1 MKILNMKKIA
11 LCLGTTCLFCIPNLL
26 VVSCS
31 KSEEQIKDPSNNEDN
46 KDPNNHEDTKIISV
60 VNSEN
65 LNYNSEKV
73 NNMTKI
79 EFLAKIQN
87 NLSNFVIENIKQFVV
102 GDTSMIERLNDL
114 NTEIISNEKDDSN
127 TLSFI
132 LTIYKNRWYLGN
144 KIQIVD
150 LSQEVKI
157 TNFKQLPSSLDPAGG
172 QLIDEKLSATKY
184 KNIINLCNLKITT
197 SLIKLND
204 DYFNSTLQ
212 NLNDFKNLKVKILSG
227 DTGRGDININLSGTY
242 KDEAI
247 NADITISGFNTF
259 NKNEAIQIYDLNLNK
274 DAWIENL
281 KPITNSE
288 NIDSITTISSEQWIN
303 TFISNFTVSNQE
315 GIRLGSINELIQQG
329 FNFTIKSTIDKDKKL
344 MIFQINATYT
354 NSEYI
359 NGVWKE
365 KGELINWTQVSYNK
379 PSIAIP
385 TIDDVKH
392 FLISKVTINETEIQS
407 YYPSYFLGKS
417 YMSKKLGNSYFSV
430 DGLFQNEWTEKINQN
445 YLKGDINGIAFGISN
460 DNINADDF
468 SNELQFVVTL
478 AIDGDYQQIF
488 SKNFDLSNKTKN
500 INENSII
507 ANDKINT
514 VSINPDF
521 ETNTLLKGLK
531 STLKKDH
538 KNLVDNAFNLQSN
551 DKLSISNLSSSTIIL
566 PVLTQSLI
574 NFEDTEDNVNKRW
587 QQINKYLTPS
597 IFSREINLSFE
608 TDNDNNSQGKLNYF
622 SRLYE
627 NSFVIESILYKF
639 DDVLQLDLIN
649 IHENAIMIKIE
660 FVTEISFN
668 KKTEQYRSQLT
679 TTMLKSQW
687 EK

>member
-11 LCLGTTCLFCIPNLL
+11 LRLGTTCLFCMPNLL

-31 KSEEQIKDPSNNEDN
+31 KSEEQIKDPSN
-46 KDPNNHEDTKIISV
+46 HEDTKIISV

-65 LNYNSEKV
+65 LSYNSEKV

-102 GDTSMIERLNDL
+102 GDTSMIEDLNDL
-114 NTEIISNEKDDSN
+114 NTEIISNENDSN
-127 TLSFI
+127 TLSFV
-132 LTIYKNRWYLGN
+132 LTIYKNRWYLDN

-184 KNIINLCNLKITT
+184 KNIINLFNLKSTT

-227 DTGRGDININLSGTY
+227 DTVRGDININLSGTY

-281 KPITNSE
+281 KPITDSE
-288 NIDSITTISSEQWIN
+288 NIDSITYISSEQWIN
-303 TFISNFTVSNQE
+303 TFISNFTVSNQD

-329 FNFTIKSTIDKDKKL
+329 FNFVIKPTIDKDKKL

-417 YMSKKLGNSYFSV
+417 YMNKKLGNSYFSV
-430 DGLFQNEWTEKINQN
+430 KI
-445 YLKGDINGIAFGISN
+445 I
-460 DNINADDF
+460 
-468 SNELQFVVTL
+468 
-478 AIDGDYQQIF
+478 
-488 SKNFDLSNKTKN
+488 
-500 INENSII
+500 
-507 ANDKINT
+507 
-514 VSINPDF
+514 
-521 ETNTLLKGLK
+521 
-531 STLKKDH
+531 
-538 KNLVDNAFNLQSN
+538 
-551 DKLSISNLSSSTIIL
+551 
-566 PVLTQSLI
+566 
-574 NFEDTEDNVNKRW
+574 
-587 QQINKYLTPS
+587 
-597 IFSREINLSFE
+597 
-608 TDNDNNSQGKLNYF
+608 
-622 SRLYE
+622 
-627 NSFVIESILYKF
+627 
-639 DDVLQLDLIN
+639 
-649 IHENAIMIKIE
+649 
-660 FVTEISFN
+660 
-668 KKTEQYRSQLT
+668 
-679 TTMLKSQW
+679 
-687 EK
+687 

>member
-31 KSEEQIKDPSNNEDN
+31 KSEEQIKDPSN
-46 KDPNNHEDTKIISV
+46 HEDTKIISV

-65 LNYNSEKV
+65 LSYNSEKV

-102 GDTSMIERLNDL
+102 GDTSMIEDLNDL
-114 NTEIISNEKDDSN
+114 NTEIISNKNDSN

-132 LTIYKNRWYLGN
+132 LTIYKNRWYLDN

-184 KNIINLCNLKITT
+184 KNIINLFNLKSTT

-259 NKNEAIQIYDLNLNK
+259 NKNEDIQIYDLNLNK

-303 TFISNFTVSNQE
+303 TFISNFTVSNQDS
-315 GIRLGSINELIQQG
+315 IRLGSINELIQQG

-417 YMSKKLGNSYFSV
+417 YMSKKLGQSYFSV
-430 DGLFQNEWTEKINQN
+430 NGLFQNEWTEKINQN

-478 AIDGDYQQIF
+478 AIDGEYQQIF

-639 DDVLQLDLIN
+639 DDVLQLDLTN

-679 TTMLKSQW
+679 TTMLKTQW

>member
-11 LCLGTTCLFCIPNLL
+11 LCLGITCLFCMPNLL

-31 KSEEQIKDPSNNEDN
+31 KSEEQIKDPSN
-46 KDPNNHEDTKIISV
+46 HEDTKIISV

-65 LNYNSEKV
+65 LSYNSEKV

-102 GDTSMIERLNDL
+102 GDTSMIEDLNDL
-114 NTEIISNEKDDSN
+114 NTEIISNENDSN

-132 LTIYKNRWYLGN
+132 LTIYKNRWYLDN

-184 KNIINLCNLKITT
+184 KNIINLFNLKSTT

-227 DTGRGDININLSGTY
+227 DTVRGDININLSGTY

-288 NIDSITTISSEQWIN
+288 NIDSITYISSEQWIN
-303 TFISNFTVSNQE
+303 TFISNFTVSNQD

-392 FLISKVTINETEIQS
+392 FLISKVTINENEIQS

-468 SNELQFVVTL
+468 SNELQFVVML

-507 ANDKINT
+507 ANDEINT
-514 VSINPDF
+514 VSINPNF
-521 ETNTLLKGLK
+521 ETNSFLRNVKNI
-531 STLKKDH
+531 LKKNHSD
-538 KNLVDNAFNLQSN
+538 LVDKAFNLPSQ
-551 DKLSISNLSSSTIIL
+551 DKVSVPNITSDTIIS
-566 PVLTQSLI
+566 PVLKQNLI
-574 NFEDTEDNVNKRW
+574 NFEDTQENVAKRW
-587 QQINKYLTPS
+587 EQINKYLTPS

-679 TTMLKSQW
+679 TTMLKTQW

>member
-31 KSEEQIKDPSNNEDN
+31 KSEEQIKDPSN
-46 KDPNNHEDTKIISV
+46 HEDTKIISV

-65 LNYNSEKV
+65 LSYNSEKV

-102 GDTSMIERLNDL
+102 GDTSMIEDLNDL
-114 NTEIISNEKDDSN
+114 NTEIISNENDSN

-184 KNIINLCNLKITT
+184 KNIINLFNLKSTT

-303 TFISNFTVSNQE
+303 TFISNFIVSNQD

-359 NGVWKE
+359 NGAWKE

-417 YMSKKLGNSYFSV
+417 YMSKKLGQSYFSV
-430 DGLFQNEWTEKINQN
+430 DGLFQNEWTETINQN

-478 AIDGDYQQIF
+478 AIDGEYQQIF

-566 PVLTQSLI
+566 PVLTRSLI

-668 KKTEQYRSQLT
+668 KKTEQYKSQLT

>member
-65 LNYNSEKV
+65 LSYNSEKV

-102 GDTSMIERLNDL
+102 GDTSMIEDLNDL
-114 NTEIISNEKDDSN
+114 NTEIISNKNDSN

-184 KNIINLCNLKITT
+184 KNIINLFNLKSTT

-227 DTGRGDININLSGTY
+227 DTVRGDININLSGTY

-281 KPITNSE
+281 KPITDSE
-288 NIDSITTISSEQWIN
+288 NIDSITYISSEQWIN
-303 TFISNFTVSNQE
+303 TFISNFTVSNQD

-329 FNFTIKSTIDKDKKL
+329 FNFVIKPTIDKDKKL

-417 YMSKKLGNSYFSV
+417 YMSKKLGQSYFSV
-430 DGLFQNEWTEKINQN
+430 NGLFQNEWTETINQN

-478 AIDGDYQQIF
+478 AIDGEYQQIF

>member
-11 LCLGTTCLFCIPNLL
+11 LCLGTTCLFCMPNLL

-31 KSEEQIKDPSNNEDN
+31 KSEEQIKDPSN
-46 KDPNNHEDTKIISV
+46 HEDTKIISV

-65 LNYNSEKV
+65 LSYNSEKV

-102 GDTSMIERLNDL
+102 GDTSMIEDLNDL
-114 NTEIISNEKDDSN
+114 NTEIISNENDSN
-127 TLSFI
+127 TLSFV

-184 KNIINLCNLKITT
+184 KNIINLFNLKSTT

-259 NKNEAIQIYDLNLNK
+259 NKNEAIQIYELNLNK

-365 KGELINWTQVSYNK
+365 KAELINWTQVSYNK

-417 YMSKKLGNSYFSV
+417 YMSKKLGQSYFSV
-430 DGLFQNEWTEKINQN
+430 NGLFQNEWTEKINQN

-478 AIDGDYQQIF
+478 AIDGEYQQIF

-679 TTMLKSQW
+679 TTMLKTQW

>member
-11 LCLGTTCLFCIPNLL
+11 LCLGTTCLFCMPNLL

-31 KSEEQIKDPSNNEDN
+31 KSEEQIKDPSNNEDI
-46 KDPNNHEDTKIISV
+46 KDPSNHEDTKIISV

-65 LNYNSEKV
+65 LSYNSEKV

-102 GDTSMIERLNDL
+102 GDTSMIEDLNDL
-114 NTEIISNEKDDSN
+114 NTEIISNENDSN

-184 KNIINLCNLKITT
+184 KNIINLFNLKSTT

-417 YMSKKLGNSYFSV
+417 YMSKKLGQSYFSV
-430 DGLFQNEWTEKINQN
+430 NGLFQNEWTETINQN

-478 AIDGDYQQIF
+478 AIDGEYQQIF

-679 TTMLKSQW
+679 TTMLKTQW

>member
-11 LCLGTTCLFCIPNLL
+11 LCLGTTCLFCMPNLL
-26 VVSCS
+26 AVSCS
-31 KSEEQIKDPSNNEDN
+31 KSEEQIKDPS
-46 KDPNNHEDTKIISV
+46 NHEDTKIISV

-102 GDTSMIERLNDL
+102 GDTSMIEDLNDL
-114 NTEIISNEKDDSN
+114 NTEIISNENDSN

-184 KNIINLCNLKITT
+184 KNIINLFNLKSTT

-259 NKNEAIQIYDLNLNK
+259 NKNEDIQIYDLNLNK

-281 KPITNSE
+281 KPITDST
-288 NIDSITTISSEQWIN
+288 NIDSITSISSEQWIN
-303 TFISNFTVSNQE
+303 TFISNFTVSNQD

-329 FNFTIKSTIDKDKKL
+329 FNFVIKPTIDKDKKL

-392 FLISKVTINETEIQS
+392 FLISKVTINENEIQS

-417 YMSKKLGNSYFSV
+417 YMSKKLGQSYFSV
-430 DGLFQNEWTEKINQN
+430 NGLFQNEWTETINQN

-478 AIDGDYQQIF
+478 AIDGEYQQIF

-679 TTMLKSQW
+679 TTMLKTQW

>member
-65 LNYNSEKV
+65 LSYNSEKV

-102 GDTSMIERLNDL
+102 GDTSMIEDLNDL
-114 NTEIISNEKDDSN
+114 NTEIISNKNDSN

-184 KNIINLCNLKITT
+184 KNIINLFNLKSTT

-359 NGVWKE
+359 NGAWKE

-417 YMSKKLGNSYFSV
+417 YMSKKLGQSYFSV
-430 DGLFQNEWTEKINQN
+430 NGLFQNEWTETINQN

-478 AIDGDYQQIF
+478 AIDGEYQQIF

-679 TTMLKSQW
+679 TTMLKTQW

>member
-11 LCLGTTCLFCIPNLL
+11 LCLGTTCLFCMPNLL

-31 KSEEQIKDPSNNEDN
+31 KSEEQIKDPSN
-46 KDPNNHEDTKIISV
+46 HEDTKIISV

-65 LNYNSEKV
+65 LSYNSEKV

-102 GDTSMIERLNDL
+102 GDTSMIEDLNDL
-114 NTEIISNEKDDSN
+114 NTEIISNENDSN

-132 LTIYKNRWYLGN
+132 LTIYKNRWYLDN

-184 KNIINLCNLKITT
+184 KNIINLFNLKSTT

-281 KPITNSE
+281 KPITDSE
-288 NIDSITTISSEQWIN
+288 NIDSITYISSEQWIN
-303 TFISNFTVSNQE
+303 TFISNFTVSNQD

-329 FNFTIKSTIDKDKKL
+329 FNFVIKPTIDKDKKL

-417 YMSKKLGNSYFSV
+417 YMSKKLGQSYFSV
-430 DGLFQNEWTEKINQN
+430 NGLFQNEWTETINQN

-478 AIDGDYQQIF
+478 AIDGEYQQIF

-566 PVLTQSLI
+566 PVLTRSLI

>member
-31 KSEEQIKDPSNNEDN
+31 KSEEQIKDPSNNEDI
-46 KDPNNHEDTKIISV
+46 KDPSNHEDTKIISV

-65 LNYNSEKV
+65 LSYNSEKV

-102 GDTSMIERLNDL
+102 GDTSMIEDLNDL
-114 NTEIISNEKDDSN
+114 NTEIISNENDSN
-127 TLSFI
+127 TLSFV

-184 KNIINLCNLKITT
+184 KNIINLFNLKSTT

-303 TFISNFTVSNQE
+303 TFISNFTVSNQD

-329 FNFTIKSTIDKDKKL
+329 FNFVIKPTIDKDKKL

-417 YMSKKLGNSYFSV
+417 YMSKKLGQSYFSV
-430 DGLFQNEWTEKINQN
+430 NGLFQNEWTEKINQN

-478 AIDGDYQQIF
+478 AIDGEYQQIF

-679 TTMLKSQW
+679 TTMLKTQW

>member
-11 LCLGTTCLFCIPNLL
+11 LCLGITCLFCMPNLL

-31 KSEEQIKDPSNNEDN
+31 KSEEQIKDPSN
-46 KDPNNHEDTKIISV
+46 HEDTKIISV

-65 LNYNSEKV
+65 LSYNSEKV

-87 NLSNFVIENIKQFVV
+87 KLSNFVIENIKQFVV
-102 GDTSMIERLNDL
+102 GDTSMIEDLNDL
-114 NTEIISNEKDDSN
+114 NTEIISNENDSN
-127 TLSFI
+127 TLSFV

-184 KNIINLCNLKITT
+184 KNIINLFNLKSTT

-417 YMSKKLGNSYFSV
+417 YMSKKLGQSYFSV
-430 DGLFQNEWTEKINQN
+430 NGLFQNEWTETINQN

-478 AIDGDYQQIF
+478 AIDGEYQQIF

>member
-11 LCLGTTCLFCIPNLL
+11 LCLGTTCLFCMPNLL

-31 KSEEQIKDPSNNEDN
+31 KSEEQIKDPSNNEDI
-46 KDPNNHEDTKIISV
+46 KDPSNHEDTKIISV

-65 LNYNSEKV
+65 LSYNSEKV

-102 GDTSMIERLNDL
+102 GDTSMIEDLNDL
-114 NTEIISNEKDDSN
+114 NTEIISNENDSN
-127 TLSFI
+127 TLSFV

-184 KNIINLCNLKITT
+184 KNIINLFNLKSTT

-303 TFISNFTVSNQE
+303 TFISNFTVSNQD

-329 FNFTIKSTIDKDKKL
+329 FNFVIKPTIDKDKKL

-478 AIDGDYQQIF
+478 AIEGEYQQIF

>member
-1 MKILNMKKIA
+1 MR
-11 LCLGTTCLFCIPNLL
+11 CI
-26 VVSCS
+26 
-31 KSEEQIKDPSNNEDN
+31 
-46 KDPNNHEDTKIISV
+46 IISV

-65 LNYNSEKV
+65 LSYNSEKV

-102 GDTSMIERLNDL
+102 GDTSMIEDLNDL
-114 NTEIISNEKDDSN
+114 NTEIISNENDSN
-127 TLSFI
+127 TLSFV

-184 KNIINLCNLKITT
+184 KNIINLFNLKSTT

-281 KPITNSE
+281 NPITNSE

-303 TFISNFTVSNQE
+303 TFISNFTVSNQDS
-315 GIRLGSINELIQQG
+315 IRLGSINELIQQG

-417 YMSKKLGNSYFSV
+417 YMSKKLGQSYFSV
-430 DGLFQNEWTEKINQN
+430 NGLFQNEWTEKINQN

-478 AIDGDYQQIF
+478 AIDGEYQQIF

-649 IHENAIMIKIE
+649 IHESAMMIKIE

-668 KKTEQYRSQLT
+668 KKTEHYRSQLT
-679 TTMLKSQW
+679 TTMLKTQW

>member
-102 GDTSMIERLNDL
+102 GDTSMIEDLNDL

-184 KNIINLCNLKITT
+184 KNIINLFNLKSTT

-227 DTGRGDININLSGTY
+227 DTGRGDINVNLSGTY
-242 KDEAI
+242 KDETI

-259 NKNEAIQIYDLNLNK
+259 NKNEDIQIYDLNLNK

-359 NGVWKE
+359 NGAWKE

>member
-11 LCLGTTCLFCIPNLL
+11 LCLGTTCLFCMPNLL

-31 KSEEQIKDPSNNEDN
+31 KSEEQIKDPSN
-46 KDPNNHEDTKIISV
+46 HEDTKIISV

-65 LNYNSEKV
+65 LSYNSEKV

-102 GDTSMIERLNDL
+102 GDTSMIEDLNDL
-114 NTEIISNEKDDSN
+114 NTEIISNENDSN

-184 KNIINLCNLKITT
+184 KNIINLFNLKSTT

-281 KPITNSE
+281 KPITDST
-288 NIDSITTISSEQWIN
+288 NIDSITSISSEQWIN
-303 TFISNFTVSNQE
+303 TFISNFTVSNQD

-329 FNFTIKSTIDKDKKL
+329 FNFVIKPTIDKDKKL

-430 DGLFQNEWTEKINQN
+430 NGLFQNEWTETINQN

-478 AIDGDYQQIF
+478 AIDGEYQQIF

>member
-11 LCLGTTCLFCIPNLL
+11 LCLGITCLFCMPNLL

-31 KSEEQIKDPSNNEDN
+31 KSEEQIKDPS
-46 KDPNNHEDTKIISV
+46 NHEDTKIISV

-87 NLSNFVIENIKQFVV
+87 NLGNFVIENIKQFVV
-102 GDTSMIERLNDL
+102 GDTSMIEDLNDL
-114 NTEIISNEKDDSN
+114 NTEIISNENDSN

-184 KNIINLCNLKITT
+184 KNIINLFNLKSTT

-259 NKNEAIQIYDLNLNK
+259 NKNEDIQIYDLNLNK

-281 KPITNSE
+281 KPITDST
-288 NIDSITTISSEQWIN
+288 NIDSITSISSEQWIN
-303 TFISNFTVSNQE
+303 TFISNFTVSNQD

-365 KGELINWTQVSYNK
+365 KGKLINWTQVSYNK

-417 YMSKKLGNSYFSV
+417 YMSKKLGQSYFSV
-430 DGLFQNEWTEKINQN
+430 NGLFQNEWTETINQN

-478 AIDGDYQQIF
+478 AIDGEYQQIF

>member
-1 MKILNMKKIA
+1 MKILNIKKIA
-11 LCLGTTCLFCIPNLL
+11 LCLGTTCLFCMPNLL

-31 KSEEQIKDPSNNEDN
+31 KSEEQIKDPSN
-46 KDPNNHEDTKIISV
+46 HEDTKIISV

-65 LNYNSEKV
+65 LSYNSEKV

-102 GDTSMIERLNDL
+102 GDASMIEDLNDL
-114 NTEIISNEKDDSN
+114 NTEIISNENDSN

-132 LTIYKNRWYLGN
+132 LTIYKNRWYLDN

-184 KNIINLCNLKITT
+184 KNIINLFNLKSTT

-227 DTGRGDININLSGTY
+227 DTVRGDININLSGTY

-281 KPITNSE
+281 KPITDST

-315 GIRLGSINELIQQG
+315 GNRLGSINELIQQG
-329 FNFTIKSTIDKDKKL
+329 FNFVIKPTIDKDKKL

-359 NGVWKE
+359 DGVWKE

-478 AIDGDYQQIF
+478 AIDGEYQQIF

-679 TTMLKSQW
+679 TTMLKTQW

>member
-11 LCLGTTCLFCIPNLL
+11 LCLGTTCLFCMPNLL

-31 KSEEQIKDPSNNEDN
+31 KSEEQIKDPSNNEDI
-46 KDPNNHEDTKIISV
+46 KDPSNHEDTKIISV

-65 LNYNSEKV
+65 LSYNSEKV

-102 GDTSMIERLNDL
+102 GDTSMIEDLNDL
-114 NTEIISNEKDDSN
+114 NTEIISNKNDSN

-184 KNIINLCNLKITT
+184 KNIINLFNLKSTT

-359 NGVWKE
+359 NGAWKE

-417 YMSKKLGNSYFSV
+417 YMSKKLGQSYFSV
-430 DGLFQNEWTEKINQN
+430 NGLFQNEWTETINQN

-478 AIDGDYQQIF
+478 AIDGEYQQIF

-627 NSFVIESILYKF
+627 NSFVIESIIYTF

-679 TTMLKSQW
+679 TTMLKTQW

>member
-1 MKILNMKKIA
+1 MKKIA
-11 LCLGTTCLFCIPNLL
+11 LCLGTTCLFCMPNLL

-31 KSEEQIKDPSNNEDN
+31 KSEEQIKDPSNNEDI
-46 KDPNNHEDTKIISV
+46 KDPSNHEDTKIISV

-65 LNYNSEKV
+65 LSYNSEKV

-102 GDTSMIERLNDL
+102 GDTSMIEDLNDL
-114 NTEIISNEKDDSN
+114 NTEIISNENDSN
-127 TLSFI
+127 TLSFV

-184 KNIINLCNLKITT
+184 KNIINLFNLKSTT

-281 KPITNSE
+281 KPITDSE
-288 NIDSITTISSEQWIN
+288 NIDSITYISSEQWIN

-329 FNFTIKSTIDKDKKL
+329 FNFVIKPTIDKDKKL

-417 YMSKKLGNSYFSV
+417 YMSKKLGQSYFSV
-430 DGLFQNEWTEKINQN
+430 NGLFQNEWTETINQN

-478 AIDGDYQQIF
+478 AIDGEYQQIF

>member
-11 LCLGTTCLFCIPNLL
+11 LCLGTTCLFCMPNLL

-31 KSEEQIKDPSNNEDN
+31 KSEEQIKDPSNNED
-46 KDPNNHEDTKIISV
+46 TKIISV

-65 LNYNSEKV
+65 LSYNSEKV

-102 GDTSMIERLNDL
+102 GDTSMIEDLNDL
-114 NTEIISNEKDDSN
+114 NTEIISNKNDSN

-184 KNIINLCNLKITT
+184 KNIINLFNLKSTT

-259 NKNEAIQIYDLNLNK
+259 NKNEDIQIYDLNLNK

-281 KPITNSE
+281 KPITDST
-288 NIDSITTISSEQWIN
+288 NIDSITSISSEQWIN

-417 YMSKKLGNSYFSV
+417 YMSKKLGQSYFSV
-430 DGLFQNEWTEKINQN
+430 NGLFQNEWIETINQN

-478 AIDGDYQQIF
+478 AIDGEYQQIF

>member
-11 LCLGTTCLFCIPNLL
+11 LCLGTTCLFCMPNLL

-31 KSEEQIKDPSNNEDN
+31 KSEEQIKDPSNNEDI
-46 KDPNNHEDTKIISV
+46 KDPSNHEDTKIISV

-65 LNYNSEKV
+65 LSYNSEKV

-102 GDTSMIERLNDL
+102 GDTSMIEDLNDL
-114 NTEIISNEKDDSN
+114 NTEIISNENDSN

-184 KNIINLCNLKITT
+184 KNIINLFNLKSTT

-281 KPITNSE
+281 KPITDST
-288 NIDSITTISSEQWIN
+288 NIDSITSISSEQWIN

-417 YMSKKLGNSYFSV
+417 YMSKKLGQSYFSV
-430 DGLFQNEWTEKINQN
+430 NGLFQNEWTETINQN

-478 AIDGDYQQIF
+478 AIDGEYQQIF

-679 TTMLKSQW
+679 TTMLKTQW

>member
-11 LCLGTTCLFCIPNLL
+11 LCLGTTCLFCMPNLL

-31 KSEEQIKDPSNNEDN
+31 KSEEQIKDPGNNEDN

-102 GDTSMIERLNDL
+102 GDTSMIEDLNDL
-114 NTEIISNEKDDSN
+114 NTEIISNENDSN
-127 TLSFI
+127 TLSFV
-132 LTIYKNRWYLGN
+132 LTIYKNRWYLDN

-184 KNIINLCNLKITT
+184 KNIINLFNLKSTT
-197 SLIKLND
+197 SLINLND
-204 DYFNSTLQ
+204 DYFNSILQ

-227 DTGRGDININLSGTY
+227 DTVRGDININLSGTY

-247 NADITISGFNTF
+247 NADITISGFNVF

-281 KPITNSE
+281 KPITDST
-288 NIDSITTISSEQWIN
+288 NIDSIAAIPSEQWIN
-303 TFISNFTVSNQE
+303 TFISNFTVSNEE

-359 NGVWKE
+359 DGVWRE

-379 PSIAIP
+379 PSIAVP

-417 YMSKKLGNSYFSV
+417 YMSKKLGQSYFSV
-430 DGLFQNEWTEKINQN
+430 NGLFQNEWTETINQN

-478 AIDGDYQQIF
+478 AIDGVYQQIF

-507 ANDKINT
+507 ANDEINT
-514 VSINPDF
+514 VSINPNF
-521 ETNTLLKGLK
+521 ETNNLLKGLK

-608 TDNDNNSQGKLNYF
+608 TDNENNSQGKLNYL

>member
-11 LCLGTTCLFCIPNLL
+11 LCLGTTCLFCMPNLL

-31 KSEEQIKDPSNNEDN
+31 KSEEQIKDPSNNED
-46 KDPNNHEDTKIISV
+46 TKIISV

-65 LNYNSEKV
+65 LSYNSEKV

-102 GDTSMIERLNDL
+102 GDTSMIEDLNDL
-114 NTEIISNEKDDSN
+114 NTEIISNKNDSN

-184 KNIINLCNLKITT
+184 KNIINLFNLKSTT

-259 NKNEAIQIYDLNLNK
+259 NKNEDIQIYDLNLNK

-281 KPITNSE
+281 KPITDST
-288 NIDSITTISSEQWIN
+288 NIDSITSISSEQWIN

-359 NGVWKE
+359 NGIWKE

-417 YMSKKLGNSYFSV
+417 YMSKKLGQSYFSV
-430 DGLFQNEWTEKINQN
+430 NGLFQNEWIETINQN

-478 AIDGDYQQIF
+478 AIDGEYQQIF

>member
-11 LCLGTTCLFCIPNLL
+11 LCLGTTCLFCMPNLL

-31 KSEEQIKDPSNNEDN
+31 KSEEQIKDPSN
-46 KDPNNHEDTKIISV
+46 HEDTKIISV

-65 LNYNSEKV
+65 LSYNSEKV

-102 GDTSMIERLNDL
+102 GDTSMIEDLNDL
-114 NTEIISNEKDDSN
+114 NTEIISNENDSN
-127 TLSFI
+127 TLSFV

-184 KNIINLCNLKITT
+184 KNIINLFNLKSTT

-303 TFISNFTVSNQE
+303 TFISNFTVSNQD

-329 FNFTIKSTIDKDKKL
+329 FNFVIKPTIDKDKKL

-417 YMSKKLGNSYFSV
+417 YMSKKLGQSYFSV
-430 DGLFQNEWTEKINQN
+430 NGLFQNEWTEKINQN

-478 AIDGDYQQIF
+478 AIDGEYQQIF

-679 TTMLKSQW
+679 TTMLKTQW

>member
-1 MKILNMKKIA
+1 MKKIA
-11 LCLGTTCLFCIPNLL
+11 LCLGTTCLFCMPNLL

-46 KDPNNHEDTKIISV
+46 KDPSNHEDTKIISV

-65 LNYNSEKV
+65 LSYNSEKV

-102 GDTSMIERLNDL
+102 GDTSMIEDLNDL
-114 NTEIISNEKDDSN
+114 NTEIISNENDSN
-127 TLSFI
+127 TLSFV

-184 KNIINLCNLKITT
+184 KNIINLFNLKSTT

-303 TFISNFTVSNQE
+303 TFISNFTVSNQDS
-315 GIRLGSINELIQQG
+315 IRLGSINELIQQG

-365 KGELINWTQVSYNK
+365 KGELIIWTQVSYNK

-417 YMSKKLGNSYFSV
+417 YMSKKLGQSYFLV
-430 DGLFQNEWTEKINQN
+430 NDLFQNEWTETINQN

-478 AIDGDYQQIF
+478 AIEGEYQQIF

>member
-11 LCLGTTCLFCIPNLL
+11 LCLGTTCLFCMPNLL

-31 KSEEQIKDPSNNEDN
+31 KSEEQIKDPSNNEDI
-46 KDPNNHEDTKIISV
+46 KDPSNHEDTKIISV

-65 LNYNSEKV
+65 LSYNSEKV

-102 GDTSMIERLNDL
+102 GDTSMIEDLNDL
-114 NTEIISNEKDDSN
+114 NTEIISNENDSN
-127 TLSFI
+127 TLSFV

-184 KNIINLCNLKITT
+184 KNIINLFNLKSTT

-281 KPITNSE
+281 KPITDSE
-288 NIDSITTISSEQWIN
+288 NIDSITYISSEQWIN
-303 TFISNFTVSNQE
+303 TFISNFTVSNQD

-329 FNFTIKSTIDKDKKL
+329 FNFVIKPTIDKDKKL

-417 YMSKKLGNSYFSV
+417 YMSKKLGQSYFSV
-430 DGLFQNEWTEKINQN
+430 NGLFQNEWTETINQN

-478 AIDGDYQQIF
+478 AIDGEYQQIF

-679 TTMLKSQW
+679 TTMLKTQW

>member
-31 KSEEQIKDPSNNEDN
+31 KSEEQIKDPSNNEDI
-46 KDPNNHEDTKIISV
+46 KDPSNHEDTKIISV

-65 LNYNSEKV
+65 LSYNSEKV

-102 GDTSMIERLNDL
+102 GDTSMIEGLNDL

-184 KNIINLCNLKITT
+184 KNIINLFNLKSTT

-227 DTGRGDININLSGTY
+227 DTGRGDINVNLSGTY

-259 NKNEAIQIYDLNLNK
+259 NKNEDIQIYDLNLNK

-281 KPITNSE
+281 KPITDST

-379 PSIAIP
+379 PSIAVP

-478 AIDGDYQQIF
+478 AIDGEYQQIF

>member
-102 GDTSMIERLNDL
+102 GDTSMIEDLNDL
-114 NTEIISNEKDDSN
+114 NTEIISNKNDSN

-184 KNIINLCNLKITT
+184 KNIINLFNLKSTT

-259 NKNEAIQIYDLNLNK
+259 NKNEDIQIYDLNLNK

-359 NGVWKE
+359 NGAWKE

-417 YMSKKLGNSYFSV
+417 YMSKKLGQSYFSV
-430 DGLFQNEWTEKINQN
+430 NGLFQNEWTETINQN

-478 AIDGDYQQIF
+478 AIDGEYQQIF

-679 TTMLKSQW
+679 TTMLKTQW

>member
-65 LNYNSEKV
+65 LSYNSEKV

-102 GDTSMIERLNDL
+102 GDTSMIEGLNDL

-184 KNIINLCNLKITT
+184 KNIINLFNLKSTT

-227 DTGRGDININLSGTY
+227 DTGRGDINVNLSGTY

-259 NKNEAIQIYDLNLNK
+259 NKNEDIQIYDLNLNK

-281 KPITNSE
+281 KPITDST

-379 PSIAIP
+379 PSIAVP

-574 NFEDTEDNVNKRW
+574 NFEDTEDNVNNRW
-587 QQINKYLTPS
+587 KQINKYLIPS
-597 IFSREINLSFE
+597 IFSREIDLSFIAG
-608 TDNDNNSQGKLNYF
+608 NDNGAGKLNYF

>member
-11 LCLGTTCLFCIPNLL
+11 LCLGTTCLFCMPNLL

-31 KSEEQIKDPSNNEDN
+31 KSEEQIKDPSNNEDI
-46 KDPNNHEDTKIISV
+46 KDPSNHEDTKIISV

-65 LNYNSEKV
+65 LSYNSEKV

-102 GDTSMIERLNDL
+102 GDTSMIEDLNDL
-114 NTEIISNEKDDSN
+114 NTEIISNENDSN
-127 TLSFI
+127 TLSFV

-184 KNIINLCNLKITT
+184 KNIINLFNLKSTT

-303 TFISNFTVSNQE
+303 TFISNFTVSNQD

-329 FNFTIKSTIDKDKKL
+329 FNFVIKPTIDKDKKL

-417 YMSKKLGNSYFSV
+417 YMSKKLGQSYFSV
-430 DGLFQNEWTEKINQN
+430 NGLFQNEWTEKINQN

-478 AIDGDYQQIF
+478 AIDGEYQQIF

-679 TTMLKSQW
+679 TTMLKTQW

>member
-11 LCLGTTCLFCIPNLL
+11 LCLGTTCLFCMPNLL

-31 KSEEQIKDPSNNEDN
+31 KSEEQIKDPSN
-46 KDPNNHEDTKIISV
+46 HEDTKIISV

-65 LNYNSEKV
+65 LSYNSEKV

-102 GDTSMIERLNDL
+102 GDTSMIEDLNDL
-114 NTEIISNEKDDSN
+114 NTEIISNENDSN

-184 KNIINLCNLKITT
+184 KNIINLFNLKSTT

-259 NKNEAIQIYDLNLNK
+259 NKNEDIQIYDLNLNK

-359 NGVWKE
+359 NGAWKE

-417 YMSKKLGNSYFSV
+417 YMSKKLGQSYFSV
-430 DGLFQNEWTEKINQN
+430 NGLFQNEWTETINQN

-478 AIDGDYQQIF
+478 AIDGEYQQIF

-679 TTMLKSQW
+679 TTMLKTQW

>member
-1 MKILNMKKIA
+1 M
-11 LCLGTTCLFCIPNLL
+11 PNLL

-31 KSEEQIKDPSNNEDN
+31 KSEEQIKDPSN
-46 KDPNNHEDTKIISV
+46 HEDTKIISV

-65 LNYNSEKV
+65 LSYNSEKV

-102 GDTSMIERLNDL
+102 GDTSMIEDLNDL
-114 NTEIISNEKDDSN
+114 NTEIISNENDSN

-132 LTIYKNRWYLGN
+132 LTIYKNRWYLDN

-184 KNIINLCNLKITT
+184 KNIINLFNLKSTT

-281 KPITNSE
+281 KPITDSE
-288 NIDSITTISSEQWIN
+288 NIDSITYISSEQWIN
-303 TFISNFTVSNQE
+303 TFISNFTVSNQD

-329 FNFTIKSTIDKDKKL
+329 FNFVIKPTIDKDKKL

-417 YMSKKLGNSYFSV
+417 YMSKKLGQSYFSV
-430 DGLFQNEWTEKINQN
+430 NGLFQNEWTETINQN

-478 AIDGDYQQIF
+478 AIDGEYQQIF

-566 PVLTQSLI
+566 PVLTRSLI

>member
-11 LCLGTTCLFCIPNLL
+11 LCLGITCLFCMPNLL

-31 KSEEQIKDPSNNEDN
+31 KSEEQIKDPSN
-46 KDPNNHEDTKIISV
+46 HEDTKIISV

-65 LNYNSEKV
+65 LSYNSEKV

-102 GDTSMIERLNDL
+102 GDTSMIEDLNDL
-114 NTEIISNEKDDSN
+114 NTEIISNENDSN
-127 TLSFI
+127 TLSFV

-184 KNIINLCNLKITT
+184 KNIINLFNLKSTT

-303 TFISNFTVSNQE
+303 TFISNFTVSNQD

-329 FNFTIKSTIDKDKKL
+329 FNFVIKPTIDKDKKL

-417 YMSKKLGNSYFSV
+417 YMSKKLGQSYFSV
-430 DGLFQNEWTEKINQN
+430 NGLFQNEWTEKINQN

-478 AIDGDYQQIF
+478 AIDGEYQQIF

-679 TTMLKSQW
+679 TTMLKTQW

>member
-11 LCLGTTCLFCIPNLL
+11 LCLGITCLFCMPNLL
-26 VVSCS
+26 AVSCS
-31 KSEEQIKDPSNNEDN
+31 KSEEQIKDPS
-46 KDPNNHEDTKIISV
+46 NHEDTKIISV

-102 GDTSMIERLNDL
+102 GDTSMIEGLNDL

-184 KNIINLCNLKITT
+184 KNIINLFNLKSTT

-227 DTGRGDININLSGTY
+227 DTGRGDINVNLSGTY
-242 KDEAI
+242 KDETI

-259 NKNEAIQIYDLNLNK
+259 NKNEDIQIYDLNLNK

-281 KPITNSE
+281 KPITDST

-392 FLISKVTINETEIQS
+392 FLISKVTINENEIQS

-417 YMSKKLGNSYFSV
+417 YMSKKLGQSYFSV
-430 DGLFQNEWTEKINQN
+430 NGLFQNEWTETINQN

-507 ANDKINT
+507 ANDEINT
-514 VSINPDF
+514 VSINPNF
-521 ETNTLLKGLK
+521 ETNSFLRNVKNI
-531 STLKKDH
+531 LKKNHSD
-538 KNLVDNAFNLQSN
+538 LVDKAFNLPPQ
-551 DKLSISNLSSSTIIL
+551 DKVSVPNITSDTIIS
-566 PVLTQSLI
+566 PVLKQNLI
-574 NFEDTEDNVNKRW
+574 NFEDTQENVAKRW
-587 QQINKYLTPS
+587 EQIKKFITPS
-597 IFSREINLSFE
+597 IFKNEIDLSF
-608 TDNDNNSQGKLNYF
+608 TAGNDNEAGKLNYF

-649 IHENAIMIKIE
+649 IHENAIMIQIE

>member
-11 LCLGTTCLFCIPNLL
+11 LCLGITCLFCMPNLL
-26 VVSCS
+26 AVSCS
-31 KSEEQIKDPSNNEDN
+31 KSEEQIKDPS
-46 KDPNNHEDTKIISV
+46 NHEDTKIISV

-102 GDTSMIERLNDL
+102 GDTSMIEDLNDL
-114 NTEIISNEKDDSN
+114 NTEIISNENDSN

-184 KNIINLCNLKITT
+184 KNIINLFNLKSTT

-204 DYFNSTLQ
+204 DYFNLTLQ

-417 YMSKKLGNSYFSV
+417 YMSKKLGQSYFSV

-468 SNELQFVVTL
+468 SNELQFVVML

-679 TTMLKSQW
+679 TTMLKTQW